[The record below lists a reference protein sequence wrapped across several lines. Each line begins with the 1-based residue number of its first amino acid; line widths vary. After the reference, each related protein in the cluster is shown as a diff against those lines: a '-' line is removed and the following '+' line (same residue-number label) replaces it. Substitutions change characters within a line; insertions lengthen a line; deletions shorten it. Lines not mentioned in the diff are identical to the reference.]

1 MFDVST
7 DFDDSVFNLFDAYT
21 VFGWFS
27 LIVFDACTVF
37 DDSVFN
43 LFAAYAVGANF
54 SIKLTFLF

>member
-1 MFDVST
+1 
-7 DFDDSVFNLFDAYT
+7 
-21 VFGWFS
+21 
-27 LIVFDACTVF
+27 VFDACTVF